1 MKPKG
6 NSNEVTK
13 PKFTVA
19 CFAAAFLLSPV
30 ATAIAE
36 SSLAKPML
44 KSYQERAAIYA
55 HSDLALRGDP
65 TNEER
70 LARCLGDWD
79 SSTHMTKG
87 EWRRSCERSVV
98 YDPDAFR

>member
-1 MKPKG
+1 MNLKLPAMHLFRLA
-6 NSNEVTK
+6 SA
-13 PKFTVA
+13 FTLCVCSA
-19 CFAAAFLLSPV
+19 SVSF
-30 ATAIAE
+30 TQ